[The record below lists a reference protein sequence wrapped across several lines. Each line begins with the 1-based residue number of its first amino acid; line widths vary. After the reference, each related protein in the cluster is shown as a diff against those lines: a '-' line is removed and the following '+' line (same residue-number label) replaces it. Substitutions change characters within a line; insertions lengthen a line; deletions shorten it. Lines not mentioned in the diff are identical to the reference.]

1 MDPTATPRA
10 DDIITA
16 RNVDLSS
23 CDRELIQYPEAIQPH
38 GVMLTVDEQSNLIL
52 HASANCARLLGA
64 GPGEII
70 GKTATS
76 VLGRTGHD
84 LLGPL
89 RRMSLDSGPIHLAR
103 ESFVGSDR
111 GFHLFAHRCGGLI
124 ILELETAAT
133 AADEA
138 PARLYSDLRADI
150 ARLQETKS
158 LAAFFD
164 LAVQRIR
171 DFTGYDRVMAYR
183 FDEDGS
189 GEVVAE
195 SKRDELETYLG
206 LHYPASDI
214 PAPARRL
221 FSLSWVRHLP
231 DVDYVPVPLVAAA
244 SPMITGPVDM
254 SFASLRSVSVMYTG
268 YLRNMGV
275 RSSMVMPLM
284 KEGRLWGLISA
295 MHHQG
300 PRHIPHET
308 RMAAEFLAHT
318 LSLLMSAKEDAEN
331 FERVLA
337 MRTTTD
343 RLVQSLT
350 LAPDFATA
358 LGSAE
363 ILPLV
368 LGLVE
373 AGGAAVASGATI
385 ALAGNTPSE
394 QAVRDLVA
402 WIGAREE
409 PLFATDRL
417 AVLHAPA
424 DAYAAVASGV
434 LAVRIAPS
442 RSEFLLWFRPEQIA
456 EVTWAGD
463 PHKPVDVTEADGTV
477 RLRPRTSF
485 ALWKESVRNR
495 STRWQEEEKDAV
507 LKLRQAINEVVQG
520 RSEKIERISH
530 ELEASRAET
539 DSFAQ
544 AASSELKDQVRGI
557 YHLATLLRRHQ
568 GESLDEEG
576 RRQVVTILKITQRMD
591 SLADALMQ
599 HARIGRTA
607 MDIETVDLDSVVD
620 EALQAARPV
629 LGSDVEVRRP
639 TRLGTAACNRAW
651 VAEVFGSLIDNAIRY
666 NDKPARW
673 VEIGTVPGQPAHYY
687 VRDNGIGIAAA
698 DRDMIFQVFH
708 RLHEHAA
715 YGGGAGI
722 GLAFARKIVER
733 HGGRMWVDS
742 TPGEG
747 STFTFTLAP
756 EAGG

>member
-64 GPGEII
+64 EPGAII

-124 ILELETAAT
+124 ILELEIAAT

-150 ARLQETKS
+150 ARLQETRS
-158 LAAFFD
+158 LAEFFD

-195 SKRDELETYLG
+195 SKHDGLQTYLG

-231 DVDYVPVPLVAAA
+231 DVDYVPVPLVGAGG
-244 SPMITGPVDM
+244 PMITGPVDM

-295 MHHQG
+295 MHHAG

-337 MRTTTD
+337 MRATTD

-350 LAPDFATA
+350 LAPDFAAA

-385 ALAGNTPSE
+385 ALTGGTPSE
-394 QAVRDLVA
+394 QAVRDLVQ
-402 WIGAREE
+402 WIGAHEE

-417 AVLHAPA
+417 AALHPPA
-424 DAYAAVASGV
+424 EAYAAVASGV
-434 LAVRIAPS
+434 LAVRIAPDGK
-442 RSEFLLWFRPEQIA
+442 EFLLWFRPEQVA

-463 PHKPVDVTEADGTV
+463 PHKPVDVTETDGTV

-495 STRWQEEEKDAV
+495 STRWQEDEKDAV
-507 LKLRQAINEVVQG
+507 LKLRQAINEVVHG
-520 RSEKIERISH
+520 RSEKIDRISH

-568 GESLDEEG
+568 GEGLDEEG
-576 RRQVVTILKITQRMD
+576 RRQLATILRITQRMD

-599 HARIGRTA
+599 HARIGHTA
-607 MDIETVDLDSVVD
+607 MEIETVDLDAVVD

-629 LGSDVEVRRP
+629 LGPDVEVRRP

-673 VEIGTVPGQPAHYY
+673 VEIGAVPGQPARYY
-687 VRDNGIGIAAA
+687 VRDNGIGIAEA
-698 DRDMIFQVFH
+698 DRELIFQVFH

-747 STFTFTLAP
+747 STFSFTLAP